1 MAKKKKAAAKRK
13 TATKTKK
20 KKPAKKKVPKKKAVK
35 KKSAA
40 KKKTRQKAA
49 GKKVPVRK
57 KAGKEKKT
65 KKKSLGRGRIPGTS
79 KVDLLFHKD
88 FQARELCEFLRV
100 ETLKDLEEFTPDE
113 IVERMTRPF
122 VQTVNRIRKMLALN
136 NRSLKDDQEFARE
149 FQKSFSPQSG
159 RQKN

>member
-1 MAKKKKAAAKRK
+1 MAKKKKTAAKRK
-13 TATKTKK
+13 TATKAKK
-20 KKPAKKKVPKKKAVK
+20 KKAAKKKAVK
-35 KKSAA
+35 KKLAA
-40 KKKTRQKAA
+40 KKKAKKKNA
-49 GKKVPVRK
+49 GKKKATK
-57 KAGKEKKT
+57 K

-136 NRSLKDDQEFARE
+136 NRSLKDDQDFARE
-149 FQKSFSPQSG
+149 FQKSFSPKSG

>member
-13 TATKTKK
+13 TATKAKK
-20 KKPAKKKVPKKKAVK
+20 KKPAKKKDSKKKAVK
-35 KKSAA
+35 KKPAA
-40 KKKTRQKAA
+40 KKKAKKKAA
-49 GKKVPVRK
+49 GNK
-57 KAGKEKKT
+57 KATKKKKT
-65 KKKSLGRGRIPGTS
+65 KKKSLGRGRIPGNS

-136 NRSLKDDQEFARE
+136 NRSLKDDEEFARE
-149 FQKSFSPQSG
+149 FQKSFST
-159 RQKN
+159 RR

>member
-13 TATKTKK
+13 TATKAKK
-20 KKPAKKKVPKKKAVK
+20 KKPAKKKAAKKKAVK
-35 KKSAA
+35 KKPATKKKA
-40 KKKTRQKAA
+40 KKKAV
-49 GKKVPVRK
+49 GKK
-57 KAGKEKKT
+57 KATKKKT
-65 KKKSLGRGRIPGTS
+65 KSLGRGRIPGTS
-79 KVDLLFHKD
+79 KVDQLFHKD

-136 NRSLKDDQEFARE
+136 NRSLKDDQDFARE
-149 FQKSFSPQSG
+149 FQKSFSPKSG